1 MIKLQNLDEK
11 LEQIDVFIDDPRSFT
26 NDPTYF
32 NVVDFPEVV
41 PIGRTRFFMNGSE
54 FLKRGSELKI
64 ELKNSEGGV
73 IFT

>member
-1 MIKLQNLDEK
+1 MIKLQNLNEK
-11 LEQIDVFIDDPRSFT
+11 LEQIDVFIEDPRSFS

-32 NVVDFPEVV
+32 NVIEFPEVV

-64 ELKNSEGGV
+64 EL
-73 IFT
+73 